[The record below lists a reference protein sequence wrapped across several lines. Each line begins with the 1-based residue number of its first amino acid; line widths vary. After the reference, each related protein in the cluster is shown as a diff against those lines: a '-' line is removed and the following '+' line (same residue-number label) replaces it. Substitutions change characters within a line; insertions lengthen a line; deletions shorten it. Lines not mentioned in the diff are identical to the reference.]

1 MVHASVLAA
10 TIAQEKPSQQ
20 AALEAAIEQFR
31 ARTGVDRIFLRPIK
45 RLQDRWWA
53 VPQPNRTPVCLDR
66 RQFDRREPPNG
77 TQHDTQQIWRF
88 QRQSAMLMAPRLEVI
103 PMPRHKTYV
112 PHGVIPAVLLP
123 FDADLAIDEAGFR
136 KHLRD
141 VAATP
146 GITAITVNAHSTE
159 VASCSFE
166 EQRRV
171 LAIAEDEI
179 GDRLP
184 LVNGVWADGS
194 IEAARIARMAAEGG
208 ASALL
213 IFPPAPF
220 TLGQSPEMALAHVK
234 RIADATDLPLVV
246 FQYPLATGQGYP
258 RDTLLK
264 MVDEV
269 ASIRAIKDWAGN
281 VPQHEMHIRTLQ
293 SLPRPVNVLTTH
305 SAWLLSSLVLGC
317 NGLLSGSGS
326 VIPDL
331 QAQLFHAVKA
341 NDLAEARRLNDRIY
355 PLARVFYADPWADMH
370 NRMKEA
376 LVLLGRLPRAV
387 VRPPLVKL
395 SEVEIDR
402 IRAAL
407 VEAGLLGSKARRDA
421 A

>member
-1 MVHASVLAA
+1 
-10 TIAQEKPSQQ
+10 
-20 AALEAAIEQFR
+20 
-31 ARTGVDRIFLRPIK
+31 
-45 RLQDRWWA
+45 
-53 VPQPNRTPVCLDR
+53 
-66 RQFDRREPPNG
+66 
-77 TQHDTQQIWRF
+77 
-88 QRQSAMLMAPRLEVI
+88 
-103 PMPRHKTYV
+103 MPRHAHYV

-123 FDADLAIDEAGFR
+123 FADDLAIDDKSFR

-146 GITAITVNAHSTE
+146 NLTAITINAHSTE
-159 VASCSFE
+159 VASCSFD

-171 LAIAEDEI
+171 LDIAQDEI
-179 GDRLP
+179 GGRLP
-184 LVNGVWADGS
+184 LVNGIWADGS
-194 IEAARIARMAAEGG
+194 LEAARIARMAEEGG

-213 IFPPAPF
+213 VFPPAPF
-220 TLGQSPEMALAHVK
+220 TLQQSPAMAVEHFK
-234 RIADATDLPLVV
+234 RIAGASSLPIIV

-258 RDTLLK
+258 RDTLMK
-264 MVDEV
+264 MVEEIPT
-269 ASIRAIKDWAGN
+269 IRAIKDWAGN
-281 VPQHEMHIRTLQ
+281 VPQHEMQIRELQ

-331 QAQLFHAVKA
+331 HSALFQAVKN

-355 PLARVFYADPWADMH
+355 PLVRVFYAEPWADMH

-395 SEVEIDR
+395 GRAEIDR
-402 IRAAL
+402 IRTAL
-407 VEAGLLGSKARRDA
+407 VEAGLLSHKAARDA

>member
-1 MVHASVLAA
+1 
-10 TIAQEKPSQQ
+10 
-20 AALEAAIEQFR
+20 
-31 ARTGVDRIFLRPIK
+31 
-45 RLQDRWWA
+45 
-53 VPQPNRTPVCLDR
+53 
-66 RQFDRREPPNG
+66 
-77 TQHDTQQIWRF
+77 
-88 QRQSAMLMAPRLEVI
+88 
-103 PMPRHKTYV
+103 MPRHAHYV
-112 PHGVIPAVLLP
+112 PNGVIPAVLLP
-123 FDADLAIDEAGFR
+123 FAEDLSIDESAFR
-136 KHLRD
+136 KHLTD
-141 VAATP
+141 VAGVEGRA
-146 GITAITVNAHSTE
+146 AITVNAHSTE

-171 LAIAEDEI
+171 LDIAQDEV

-184 LVNGVWADGS
+184 IVNGVWADGS
-194 IEAARIARMAAEGG
+194 LEAARIARMADQGG

-213 IFPPAPF
+213 VFPPAPF
-220 TLGQSPEMALAHVK
+220 TLGQSPAMAVEHFK
-234 RIADATDLPLVV
+234 RIADATSLPLIV

-258 RDTLLK
+258 RDTLLA
-264 MVDEV
+264 MIEAVPT
-269 ASIRAIKDWAGN
+269 IRAIKDWAGN
-281 VPQHEMHIRTLQ
+281 VQQHEMQIRLLQ
-293 SLPRPVNVLTTH
+293 SLKRPVNVLTTH

-331 QAQLFHAVKA
+331 QGALYRAVQR

-355 PLARVFYADPWADMH
+355 PLACVFYAEPWADMH

-395 SEVEIDR
+395 GRAEIER

-407 VEAGLLGSKARRDA
+407 VEAGLLTAKAARDA

>member
-1 MVHASVLAA
+1 
-10 TIAQEKPSQQ
+10 
-20 AALEAAIEQFR
+20 
-31 ARTGVDRIFLRPIK
+31 
-45 RLQDRWWA
+45 
-53 VPQPNRTPVCLDR
+53 
-66 RQFDRREPPNG
+66 
-77 TQHDTQQIWRF
+77 
-88 QRQSAMLMAPRLEVI
+88 
-103 PMPRHKTYV
+103 MPRHAHYV

-123 FDADLAIDEAGFR
+123 FNDDLSIDEASFR
-136 KHLRD
+136 GHLRD

-146 GITAITVNAHSTE
+146 GITAITINAHSTE
-159 VASCSFE
+159 VASCTFD

-171 LAIAEDEI
+171 LAIAQDEI
-179 GDRLP
+179 GGKLP
-184 LVNGVWADGS
+184 IVNGVWADGS
-194 IEAARIARMAAEGG
+194 LEGARIARMAADGG

-213 IFPPAPF
+213 VFPPAPF
-220 TLGQSPEMALAHVK
+220 TLQQSPEMALAHFK
-234 RIADATDLPLVV
+234 RIGEASDLPIIV

-264 MVDEV
+264 MCEQV
-269 ASIRAIKDWAGN
+269 STIRAIKDWSGN

-305 SAWLLSSLVLGC
+305 SAWLFSSLVLGC

-326 VIPDL
+326 VIADL
-331 QAQLFHAVKA
+331 QAQLFRAIQT
-341 NDLAEARRLNDRIY
+341 NNLAEAKRLNDRIY
-355 PLARVFYADPWADMH
+355 PTARVFYAEPWADMH

-395 SEVEIDR
+395 GRAEIDR

-407 VEAGLLGSKARRDA
+407 VEAELLDPKAKRDA

>member
-1 MVHASVLAA
+1 M
-10 TIAQEKPSQQ
+10 
-20 AALEAAIEQFR
+20 
-31 ARTGVDRIFLRPIK
+31 
-45 RLQDRWWA
+45 
-53 VPQPNRTPVCLDR
+53 
-66 RQFDRREPPNG
+66 
-77 TQHDTQQIWRF
+77 
-88 QRQSAMLMAPRLEVI
+88 SAKANKESK
-103 PMPRHKTYV
+103 MPRHARYV
-112 PHGVIPAVLLP
+112 PNGVIPAVLLP
-123 FDADLAIDEAGFR
+123 FNDDLSIDEKSFR
-136 KHLRD
+136 SHLRD
-141 VAATP
+141 VAATN
-146 GITAITVNAHSTE
+146 GLSAITINAHSTE
-159 VASCSFE
+159 VASLSFE